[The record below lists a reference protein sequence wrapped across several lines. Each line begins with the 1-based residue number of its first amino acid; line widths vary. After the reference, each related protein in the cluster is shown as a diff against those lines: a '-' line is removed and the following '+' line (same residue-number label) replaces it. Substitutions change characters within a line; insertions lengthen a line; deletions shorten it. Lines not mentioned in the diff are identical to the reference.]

1 MKFFLVANFFFVF
14 IAQESYWCVYTRK
27 INVDSRQQE
36 TMKYFDVHYTRPPIK
51 GLKYTDT
58 SKAEEMP
65 PSHEP
70 KQAYWQLLTESHN
83 EWCDE
88 TASIW

>member
-1 MKFFLVANFFFVF
+1 
-14 IAQESYWCVYTRK
+14 
-27 INVDSRQQE
+27 
-36 TMKYFDVHYTRPPIK
+36 MKYFDVHYTRPPVK